1 MDIQALSPSDT
12 RRDARRLALL
22 GHWMGSS
29 GYTLLRW
36 LIRGHRQCV
45 GATGSNS
52 VGSCDMSRHHEVAVT
67 VFILDIVGKIRL
79 KIHGII

>member
-52 VGSCDMSRHHEVAVT
+52 VHEVAVT
-67 VFILDIVGKIRL
+67 VFILDIVGKIRS